1 MKKIF
6 LFSSLA
12 VVFGLATHAL
22 GQQQSAQQNAPKVK
36 VGSSLGA
43 KANSPAP
50 PPTAK
55 NKTQKTSIGKGK
67 TAVKVS
73 QPSSFWV
80 EELDVDDDGTAETS
94 DFLYDAQ
101 RGVLYTYRE
110 DDFTCPNGKPESGS
124 ILEALYAKGNSAG
137 KPVGSGW
144 YVVGLNAGQCA
155 AKQSGALRLQVRR
168 HRQSHRLWRSCD
180 QQRHGRSGSRCSP
193 VGRVA

>member
-1 MKKIF
+1 MKKVF
-6 LFSSLA
+6 LLASLA
-12 VVFGLATHAL
+12 VAFGLSMHVL
-22 GQQQSAQQNAPKVK
+22 GQQQQQGAQQNAPKVK
-36 VGSSLGA
+36 VGSALGA

-55 NKTQKTSIGKGK
+55 NKTKKTSIGNGK
-67 TAVKVS
+67 TAVRVS

-101 RGVLYTYRE
+101 RGVLYTYRQ
-110 DDFTCPNGKPESGS
+110 DDFSCPNGKPENGS

-155 AKQSGALRLQVRR
+155 AKESGAFG
-168 HRQSHRLWRSCD
+168 CKFD
-180 QQRHGRSGSRCSP
+180 ASGDPTDCGAAAINNATGE
-193 VGRVA
+193 VDLVAVQ

>member
-1 MKKIF
+1 MTKIL
-6 LFSSLA
+6 LFASLA
-12 VVFGLATHAL
+12 VAFGLATHAL
-22 GQQQSAQQNAPKVK
+22 GQQQQQSAQQNAPKVK
-36 VGSSLGA
+36 VGSALGA

-67 TAVKVS
+67 TVVKVS

-110 DDFTCPNGKPESGS
+110 DDFSCPNGKPESGS

-155 AKQSGALRLQVRR
+155 AKESGAFG
-168 HRQSHRLWRSCD
+168 CKFD
-180 QQRHGRSGSRCSP
+180 ASGNPTDCGAAAINNATGE
-193 VGRVA
+193 VDLVAAQ